1 MADSTEI
8 AGKLYEAL
16 GNMSCSECEHKLKYH
31 IDKYG
36 CEYERGDGYIGD
48 AEYLQALGPCGCNE
62 QHWEMR

>member
-48 AEYLQALGPCGCNE
+48 AEYLKPWDLVDATNSIG
-62 QHWEMR
+62 EMR